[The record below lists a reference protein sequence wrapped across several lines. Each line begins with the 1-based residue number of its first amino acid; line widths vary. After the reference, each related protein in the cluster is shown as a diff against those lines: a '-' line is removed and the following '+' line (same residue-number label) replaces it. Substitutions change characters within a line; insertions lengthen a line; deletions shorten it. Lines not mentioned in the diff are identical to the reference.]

1 MVKPRRSSRSKACD
15 SKVIKD
21 NLKNNLEFQEPNQ
34 KLSATTAPQTFQIH
48 EEKTSVTVKNKKESV
63 RVVCKENY
71 DKACKEKLKPENKNM
86 PSSGLNERKSKV
98 VEHKK
103 RVGGLQDKAEKVIKE
118 SESVK
123 KSESTKK
130 TRPKTKKDKLN
141 VNGTL
146 GKEQKPGSDEK
157 CEFLKKETVK
167 VEGLENSKNET
178 KTDTKLNKEA
188 KECKALK
195 KKNLIPDMQVT
206 CIKTKST
213 PKQMQSK
220 KKRVV
225 NNANDFQL
233 MDEVDGDNTTSE
245 YFINDCNAAI
255 GHSHNKRKKEI
266 VDNKKSISAKV
277 KHLKLETS
285 NVQTKKPADYCSSDS
300 DFEEVPDVKLQ
311 NNEMPMADVHR
322 ISNQKIK
329 SHLEEA
335 KKSPA
340 EDKVSPKHI
349 SNPKKRIKNQKETSR
364 SKPDRKRKSTD
375 TDIEGLANIKS
386 KKIKSEKKSDSKARK
401 LGADIKNTVKSKS
414 KAKAEATC
422 TSSSV
427 RKKKQ
432 SMETIEVKNRKRKPT
447 KEHDPVKSLKSVDQ
461 SDVTALL
468 LHMEGPGSIVQ
479 PSTSYST
486 KDEEVMSDDDSETD
500 DSDAGMDTDES
511 NDEWEEVEGKAK

>member
-1 MVKPRRSSRSKACD
+1 MSKPRRSSRSKGSD

-34 KLSATTAPQTFQIH
+34 KQSATTAPQTFQIQ
-48 EEKTSVTVKNKKESV
+48 EEKTSVNIKIKKESV

-71 DKACKEKLKPENKNM
+71 DKACKEKLMPENKNM
-86 PSSGLNERKSKV
+86 PTSGLERKSKG

-103 RVGGLQDKAEKVIKE
+103 RVELIQDKAEKVIKE
-118 SESVK
+118 SLESVK
-123 KSESTKK
+123 KSERRKK

-141 VNGTL
+141 VNGTV
-146 GKEQKPGSDEK
+146 GKEPKPGSDEK
-157 CEFLKKETVK
+157 CEFLKKETAL
-167 VEGLENSKNET
+167 VEELDNSKDET
-178 KTDTKLNKEA
+178 KTDTKLNEEA
-188 KECKALK
+188 KESKALK

-206 CIKTKST
+206 KMKST
-213 PKQMQSK
+213 TRQMQSK

-233 MDEVDGDNTTSE
+233 VDEVDGDNTTSE

-266 VDNKKSISAKV
+266 GNNKKSISAKV

-285 NVQTKKPADYCSSDS
+285 NVQIKKPADYCSSDS
-300 DFEEVPDVKLQ
+300 DFEEVPDVMLQ

-329 SHLEEA
+329 SHLEET
-335 KKSPA
+335 KKNPV
-340 EDKVSPKHI
+340 EDQVSPRHI
-349 SNPKKRIKNQKETSR
+349 SNPKKRKTQKETSR
-364 SKPDRKRKSTD
+364 DKTDKKRKSTD

-401 LGADIKNTVKSKS
+401 LGADIKNRDTVKSKS
-414 KAKAEATC
+414 TAKTEATC

-427 RKKKQ
+427 RKKKR
-432 SMETIEVKNRKRKPT
+432 SLETVEVKSRKRKPT

-486 KDEEVMSDDDSETD
+486 KDEEVMSDDSDTD
-500 DSDAGMDTDES
+500 DSDAGIDTDES
-511 NDEWEEVEGKAK
+511 NDEWEDVEGKAK